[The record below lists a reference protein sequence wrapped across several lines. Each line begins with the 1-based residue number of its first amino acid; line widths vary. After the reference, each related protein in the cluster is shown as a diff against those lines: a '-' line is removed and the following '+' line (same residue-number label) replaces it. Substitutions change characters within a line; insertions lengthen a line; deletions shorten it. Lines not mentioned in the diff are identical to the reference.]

1 MYNEFLNNNV
11 TVFVS
16 PRTEHF
22 LEYKGFLE
30 SENNDTITLKNASIK
45 LALINF
51 QRNVFGGGMSTMAEN
66 IERIII
72 NKKYIMSCHKE
83 V

>member
-1 MYNEFLNNNV
+1 MYNEFLNNDV

-16 PRTEHF
+16 PRTEQF

-30 SENNDTITLKNASIK
+30 SENEDTITLRNASIK
-45 LALINF
+45 FAMVNF
-51 QRNVFGGGMSTMAEN
+51 QKNMFGGGISTMAEN

-72 NKKYIMSCHKE
+72 NKKYIMSCYK
-83 V
+83 

>member
-11 TVFVS
+11 TVFIS
-16 PRTEHF
+16 PRTEQF

-45 LALINF
+45 FAFFNW
-51 QRNVFGGGMSTMAEN
+51 RRRRSS
-66 IERIII
+66 II
-72 NKKYIMSCHKE
+72 
-83 V
+83 

>member
-16 PRTEHF
+16 TRAEQF
-22 LEYKGFLE
+22 LEYNGFLE
-30 SENNDTITLKNASIK
+30 SENDYSIVLKNASIK
-45 LALINF
+45 FAMANF
-51 QRNVFGGGMSTMAEN
+51 QKGMFGGGISTMAEN

-72 NKKYIMSCHKE
+72 NKKYIMSCY
-83 V
+83 